1 MTVFEKADRHMS
13 WGLCR
18 EVRNA
23 HANLEVISKYQVLG
37 PDVNTDGEVLRTESY
52 AITTVQGR

>member
-1 MTVFEKADRHMS
+1 MN

-18 EVRNA
+18 EVRNG

-37 PDVNTDGEVLRTESY
+37 QDGNTDGEVSRTESY
-52 AITTVQGR
+52 ATATVQGR